1 MDFGIST
8 NKALVVA
15 SAAVI
20 EALLESQKSQIN
32 AAKNVADA
40 QGSVAQG
47 QANATVESGNAQAAA
62 TRAASYVSLTQ
73 SIAASV
79 GAAGSLST
87 LNESRTA
94 FSARNTELD
103 TISMKAFDVNNVEST
118 VAGRTPTALAARN
131 GLANQLDVDQAV
143 KAISDMPLGDKL
155 TESAKNAVK
164 GKLTDLSNRTL
175 TKEQYDSLAKACAEK
190 TKSITDNFNNAKE
203 TIYKKGEFAQGLS
216 QGLSGFSAF
225 SSAVQA
231 SNEAAK
237 AQQDAI
243 SQVDGAVNQQTQS
256 SYQQLLDARQ
266 NLAQEI
272 SKVLDSET
280 QALQA
285 VGLRG

>member
-1 MDFGIST
+1 MNFGIST

-47 QANATVESGNAQAAA
+47 QATSTVNSGNAQAAA

-73 SIAASV
+73 SIAAGV
-79 GAAGSLST
+79 GAAGSIAT
-87 LNESRTA
+87 LNESGSA
-94 FSARNTELD
+94 LSARNIELD
-103 TISMKAFDVNNVEST
+103 NLSMKDFDINNVET
-118 VAGRTPTALAARN
+118 TAVVRNPAVTAAS
-131 GLANQLDVDQAV
+131 QLDVDRTV
-143 KAISDMPLGDKL
+143 KAITDDKTVVAQAEL
-155 TESAKNAVK
+155 RS
-164 GKLTDLSNRTL
+164 LSNKTL
-175 TKEQYDSLAKACAEK
+175 TKEHYDSLVKACAERK
-190 TKSITDNFNNAKE
+190 ASIKEDFNNKKE
-203 TIYKKGEFAQGLS
+203 TIYKKGELAQSLS

-243 SQVDGAVNQQTQS
+243 SQVDGAVNNQTQS
-256 SYQQLLDARQ
+256 AYQQLLDARQ